1 MEKINIIKIE
11 VGRSKNI
18 VDMGDEGE
26 GAVEDDTH
34 TFDLRGERDRGIIDH
49 YREIYLVID
58 LEPVKENFVLL

>member
-1 MEKINIIKIE
+1 
-11 VGRSKNI
+11 
-18 VDMGDEGE
+18 MGDEGE

-34 TFDLRGERDRGIIDH
+34 AFDLRGERDRGIIDH